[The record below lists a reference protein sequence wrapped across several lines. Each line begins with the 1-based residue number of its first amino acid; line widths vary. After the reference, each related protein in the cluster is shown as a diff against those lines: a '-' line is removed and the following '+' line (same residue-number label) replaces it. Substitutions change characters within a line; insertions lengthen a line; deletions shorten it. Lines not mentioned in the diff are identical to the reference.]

1 MNTKPFFWESIG
13 NLKTSQNLSS
23 YIGVSYKFILK
34 TIKNLNESPESF
46 NIGNARDCQILLTN
60 TKPLFSGNVT
70 IFETLQ

>member
-13 NLKTSQNLSS
+13 NLKTSQKLSS

-46 NIGNARDCQILLTN
+46 NIGIMLEIAKFC
-60 TKPLFSGNVT
+60 
-70 IFETLQ
+70 